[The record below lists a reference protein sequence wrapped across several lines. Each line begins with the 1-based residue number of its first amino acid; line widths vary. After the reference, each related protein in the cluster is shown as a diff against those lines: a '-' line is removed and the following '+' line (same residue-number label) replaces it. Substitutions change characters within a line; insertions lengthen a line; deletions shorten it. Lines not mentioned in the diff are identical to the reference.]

1 MGGNRGSR
9 GDGRLVDT
17 HTNEGEVSGRDNFI
31 ENTAGRCG
39 RRLRTAEKPH
49 PWNLVATPM
58 CHPRILHLSPCRGPA
73 LPVYYPQ
80 SQPSHGPAHQDGTSL
95 LCGIALQTSRTPHR
109 PLRRTPKT
117 IVNEM
122 DPTSVR
128 SCPLSRT
135 PLPLSPLVLLRLLTF
150 RKERQGPRP
159 GWRCQ
164 IAQSEENGS
173 PHMGGF
179 KPRPGVMS
187 LAVAW
192 I

>member
-1 MGGNRGSR
+1 MVGAFE
-9 GDGRLVDT
+9 L
-17 HTNEGEVSGRDNFI
+17 
-31 ENTAGRCG
+31 
-39 RRLRTAEKPH
+39 LR
-49 PWNLVATPM
+49 
-58 CHPRILHLSPCRGPA
+58 SPIP
-73 LPVYYPQ
+73 
-80 SQPSHGPAHQDGTSL
+80 GTSSPHQCAIPESSTCPHAVGQLSLSTTLSHNPAMALHIRMEPLFYVAL
-95 LCGIALQTSRTPHR
+95 LCKHHAHPHR

-150 RKERQGPRP
+150 RKKRQGPRP
-159 GWRCQ
+159 GWSCQ